1 VAAEEAKQKWQGK
14 WTRSNKEAA
23 TKQYFPSVQD
33 RLRTKLTLTT
43 KLAAVLT
50 GHGKTKAYLYRFKL
64 RDDARC
70 ICRHEDQTMN
80 HLLFRCEKTSKQR
93 EVLKQQTNQ
102 QRNWIECEQ
111 ELISKHTKV
120 FCDFVESIDFEL
132 LQQNEQ

>member
-1 VAAEEAKQKWQGK
+1 MASRMDNKQQGGP
-14 WTRSNKEAA
+14 N
-23 TKQYFPSVQD
+23 KQYFPSVQD

-50 GHGKTKAYLYRFKL
+50 ENGKTKAYLHRFNL

-70 ICRHEDQTMN
+70 LCGHEDQTMG
-80 HLLFRCEKTSKQR
+80 HILFRCEKTSIQR

-102 QRNWIECEQ
+102 QQNWMECN
-111 ELISKHTKV
+111 TKM
-120 FCDFVESIDFEL
+120 FCYYIESIEFEL